1 MAGVSKFLKSKVDMP
16 VTLYI
21 SVSVGVDP
29 VIIPYC
35 FISKYFSKDWRNHNA
50 YRV

>member
-1 MAGVSKFLKSKVDMP
+1 MVGVSKFLKSKVVMQ

-29 VIIPYC
+29 VILLYC
-35 FISKYFSKDWRNHNA
+35 FNSKYFNKNWPNQNA
-50 YRV
+50 YRI

>member
-1 MAGVSKFLKSKVDMP
+1 MAGVSKFLKSKVVVP

-21 SVSVGVDP
+21 SVSVDVDP
-29 VIIPYC
+29 VILLYC
-35 FISKYFSKDWRNHNA
+35 FNSKYFSKDWRNHNV